1 MLLKPIKNAA
11 AYRVVLPAAALLE
24 DHLATR
30 PFTEPRPT
38 DQSSLGFV
46 PTPTV
51 SEGELVT
58 TFIGGY
64 AFSVRYDDKVI
75 PGGVVLVEIA
85 KACEE
90 FTARTGLKASR
101 SARKEIKEDV
111 IAQLRARAL
120 VRTKI
125 ITCFYHPELEILV
138 VPVSSQ
144 NLADQITKLLIQAVE
159 SIESRTIHISEL
171 AQGLTTRLAGKVAG
185 EEDTFAPFEIS
196 SSVWLIG
203 PSGEKVTYQMGETL
217 DGAND
222 GLQELLDA
230 GFFVD
235 AVRLHYQDVEFKL
248 TRQFKFRSVD
258 FPAPAEVQDTETQGD
273 MWRHEASVQLLSF
286 VTVVKTLCD
295 LFGYKAPAAE
305 EQTVEDPMS

>member
-1 MLLKPIKNAA
+1 MLLKPIENAA

-38 DQSSLGFV
+38 DQSALGFV

-75 PGGVVLVEIA
+75 PGGVVLAEIA
-85 KACEE
+85 KACDAYTE
-90 FTARTGLKASR
+90 RTGLKPSR
-101 SARKEIKEDV
+101 KYRTEIKESV
-111 IAQLRARAL
+111 IAELRARAL
-120 VRTKI
+120 IRTKI

-203 PSGEKVTYQMGETL
+203 PSGEKVTYQMGDTL

-222 GLQELLDA
+222 GLQELLAA

-248 TRQFKFRSVD
+248 TRQFKFRSIC

-273 MWRHEASVQLLSF
+273 LWRHEASVQLLSF

>member
-1 MLLKPIKNAA
+1 MLLKPIKSAS

-24 DHLATR
+24 DHLAKC
-30 PFTEPRPT
+30 PFVEPLPT

-46 PTPTV
+46 PTPTA
-51 SEGELVT
+51 SEGEFVT

-64 AFSVRYDDKVI
+64 AFSVRYDDKVT
-75 PGGVVLVEIA
+75 PGGVVLAEIA
-85 KACEE
+85 KACEA
-90 FTARTGLKASR
+90 FTERTGLKPSR
-101 SARKEIKEDV
+101 SARKEIKSEV
-111 IAQLRARAL
+111 IAALRARAL

-125 ITCFYHPELEILV
+125 ITCFYHPELEILI

-144 NLADQITKLLIQAVE
+144 SLADQITKLLIRAVE

-171 AQGLTTRLAGKVAG
+171 AQGLTARLAGKVAG
-185 EEDTFAPFEIS
+185 EDDTFAPFEIS
-196 SSVWLIG
+196 SSVWLVG
-203 PSGEKVTYQMGETL
+203 PSGEKVTYQMDDTL
-217 DGAND
+217 DGAHE
-222 GLQELLDA
+222 GLQGLLAA

-248 TRQFKFRSVD
+248 TRQFKFRSVC

-273 MWRHEASVQLLSF
+273 LWRHEASVQLMSF
-286 VTVVKTLCD
+286 VAVVKTLCD
-295 LFGYKAPAAE
+295 LFGYKAPTAE